1 MTELFKTVL
10 ILSSLGF
17 ALTATLLCIKP
28 VTAKKFPA
36 RWQYYIWIT
45 VMLCM
50 VVPVYKLIPEATVEN
65 IIPPENER
73 VHYVQVLPFEN
84 ITNLPPQTEEYVQET
99 QKSAFDFAAVLS
111 FAMRYLPYVWALGA
125 IIYLAFAFSSY
136 FLFLSRKRKNS
147 SACEN
152 EVFEKIK
159 QELSIKRRIPLRTAS
174 DISSPVLVG
183 VFFPKVYVPCGE
195 LDEKQARMVF
205 MHELTH
211 YKRHDLAIKWF
222 SLFVNAIHWFNPLSY
237 LLCRNISDACEVS
250 CDIAVTKNMTEEEQ
264 KLYMKTILDFAR

>member
-50 VVPVYKLIPEATVEN
+50 VVPVYKFIPEATVDN
-65 IIPPENER
+65 IIPQENEP
-73 VHYVQVLPFEN
+73 VKYVEVLPVDN
-84 ITNLPPQTEEYVQET
+84 VTKLPTQTDEYIAEPQ
-99 QKSAFDFAAVLS
+99 KDGLDFSKILS
-111 FAMRYLPYVWALGA
+111 FAMRYLPYVWVLGM
-125 IIYLAFAFSSY
+125 IIYLVFAFSSY
-136 FLFLSRKRKNS
+136 FIFLWRKRKNS
-147 SACEN
+147 SECEN

-159 QELSIKRRIPLRTAS
+159 QELSINRRIPLRMAS

-211 YKRHDLAIKWF
+211 YKRHDLAVKWF

-250 CDIAVTKNMTEEEQ
+250 CDIAVTKNMTQEEQ